1 MKILLVYLFMLVS
14 ITSYGQIVMLKAMPM
29 YVGQEHK
36 LYFKVVEQ
44 GFQASSLEIKAD
56 NAEIAQPLQLS
67 EGGDRAWL
75 SVIPKSAAVN
85 IQLHLWREGKLLKSY
100 TVDVLAFSLD
110 LWVNGQEIPQE
121 TTFSLQ
127 DSVKG
132 LVISEKF
139 MTNGEEDH
147 SLKVYKWEVLLA
159 DNKRM
164 LAIFKG
170 DHQNLKEVSLT
181 HLLRKATVGNRI
193 VVIVQSFISIEK
205 ESRMGS
211 AAAVPL
217 ERIWTIKLEE

>member
-1 MKILLVYLFMLVS
+1 MKTLFAYLFMLIS
-14 ITSYGQIVMLKAMPM
+14 LTSYGQIVMLKAMPM

-56 NAEIAQPLQLS
+56 NAEISQPLKLS
-67 EGGDRAWL
+67 EDGDKAWL
-75 SVIPKSAAVN
+75 SVIPKSAAAN

-100 TVDVLAFSLD
+100 TVNVLNFSLD
-110 LWVNGQEIPQE
+110 LLMNGQVIPQE

-147 SLKVYKWEVLLA
+147 SVKVHKWEALLA

-170 DHQNLKEVSLT
+170 GQQGMKEVNLT
-181 HLLRKATVGNRI
+181 HLLHKATAGNRI
-193 VVIVQSFISIEK
+193 VIIVQSFISIEK

-211 AAAVPL
+211 AAADLL